1 MSDELVVRHC
11 APTLAGIKTG
21 NLFSCSYR
29 SRRKLVEEL
38 CRLNQRLVPRGLRAL
53 PLRMEGGRA
62 LIYLYRPHALER
74 DLADSR
80 ARAILEGMGYRSG
93 QCAQCVARLIQRLR
107 EEGDF
112 PHEIG
117 LFLSYPPEDVL
128 GFMENSACGYKCVGC
143 WKVYGDEAAAR
154 SAFARYEACTRAYC
168 RKWEQ
173 GASIEGLTVAG

>member
-107 EEGDF
+107 
-112 PHEIG
+112 IQVRG
-117 LFLSYPPEDVL
+117 LL
-128 GFMENSACGYKCVGC
+128 
-143 WKVYGDEAAAR
+143 
-154 SAFARYEACTRAYC
+154 
-168 RKWEQ
+168 
-173 GASIEGLTVAG
+173 EGLWG